1 MKSIADRYIETEDDR
16 GSSIRSKVDEEK
28 LARTFLTEKWLELWS
43 MYKTRPI
50 KVKDDDGWKSKLNDG
65 RIFEL
70 IETVGAYVRNAMFFS
85 DRWVELQSND
95 PEVAE
100 ILPLVSTLVC
110 DKLNLSNFREEFTIF
125 LVQYLL
131 TGFSAILPYWDSEGD
146 CISFECLN
154 SYDVYIES
162 SRRYT
167 EKFSYSFREVYLNRA
182 QFIAWVEEGF
192 IDLPSGFDIEEAWE
206 VWADNNTE
214 RNAQVQQL
222 RDTTAV
228 ADTREIQVIEY
239 HCPEEKALYRLINDE
254 VVYEETVEKC
264 PWLIATLFDTPEDAY
279 PLSLIDSSIGLVLAN
294 NILHNRRLDNI
305 ALSIDNMWLFVDD
318 GITNPES
325 IKTAP
330 GKILTVSNPEVL
342 TPLRPPANNFNVT
355 YDEGTVL
362 DAKIDRNVGTGAMI
376 SANSYR
382 QGERVTK
389 AEIDGVKDAGG
400 NRLTDLFEK
409 IEHKAILPILRRA
422 YLIIAEN
429 VTSQQKVKLKSERP
443 GVYDFFKVYPKDLSK
458 DYTIK
463 IVGTQSVINRDRN
476 ISLITDFIT
485 LVAGVPQFQPMIDYK
500 NLYFDLL
507 VKFGFDDPSR
517 YIVKETEESSAP
529 AVPESPLQQLGAQA
543 EQIGGASMAQAVQQ
557 TVATG
562 GAVEAVNDLQGI
574 SPQTTQ
580 GMSAEEQQLALQ
592 TLATPQL

>member
-1 MKSIADRYIETEDDR
+1 MNRLTDRRYTD
-16 GSSIRSKVDEEK
+16 DEEDMGVRISSRVDDER
-28 LARTFLTEKWLELWS
+28 LSRAALTEKWLELWS
-43 MYKTRPI
+43 LYKTRPI
-50 KVKDDDGWKSKLNDG
+50 KVRDEDGWKSKLNDG
-65 RIFEL
+65 RVFEI

-85 DRWVELQSND
+85 DRWVELESSDQD
-95 PEVAE
+95 IAEV
-100 ILPLVSTLVC
+100 LPLVSTLMC
-110 DKLNLSNFREEFTIF
+110 DKLNLSNFKEEFTIF

-131 TGFSAILPYWDSEGD
+131 TGFSAIMPYWDNDND
-146 CISFECLN
+146 CIAFECLN

-167 EKFSYSFREVYLNRA
+167 ERFSYSFREVYLNRA
-182 QFIAWVEEGF
+182 QFFSWVDDGS
-192 IDLPSGFDIEEAWE
+192 IDLPFGFTHEEAWNE
-206 VWADNNTE
+206 WASNAVE
-214 RNAQVQQL
+214 RNAYVQQL
-222 RDTTAV
+222 RETTPL
-228 ADTREIQVIEY
+228 ADADEVKVIEY
-239 HCPEEKALYRLINDE
+239 HCPEEKKLYRVIDEE
-254 VVYEETVEKC
+254 VVYEQEVDRC

-318 GITNPES
+318 GITNPDD
-325 IKTAP
+325 IRTAP
-330 GKILTVSNPEVL
+330 GKILKVSSPDIL
-342 TPLRPPANNFNVT
+342 QPLRPPANNFNVT

-409 IEHKAILPILRRA
+409 IEHKAILPLLRRA

-429 VTSQQKVKLKSERP
+429 ITREQKVKLKSERP
-443 GVYDFFKVYPKDLSK
+443 GVYDFFRVFPSDLRK
-458 DYTIK
+458 DYSVK
-463 IVGTQSVINRDRN
+463 VVGTQSVINRDRN

-517 YIVKETEESSAP
+517 YIVKESESEAP
-529 AVPESPLQQLGAQA
+529 AAPQSALQALGAKAQ
-543 EQIGGASMAQAVQQ
+543 EIGGLPMAQAVQQ
-557 TVATG
+557 EVATG
-562 GAVEAVNDLQGI
+562 GAIDTVNALSGI
-574 SPQTTQ
+574 SPQTTESMTPEDQ
-580 GMSAEEQQLALQ
+580 ALAMQ
-592 TLATPQL
+592 TLATPQA